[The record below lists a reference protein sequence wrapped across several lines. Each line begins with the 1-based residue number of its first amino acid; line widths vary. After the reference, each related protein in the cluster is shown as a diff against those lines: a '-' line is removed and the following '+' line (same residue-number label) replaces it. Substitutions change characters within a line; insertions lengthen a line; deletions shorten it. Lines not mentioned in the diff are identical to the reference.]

1 MWIWIETAA
10 KKPGLASA
18 QMLPD
23 DMIPF
28 HIRAGIEIA
37 EVLQEL
43 VEVDGLTRPF
53 RRENGGRPNQDKQQ
67 HRDISHG
74 CPKLDVM
81 TFTHSTR

>member
-37 EVLQEL
+37 EVLKEL
-43 VEVDGLTRPF
+43 VDVDGLTRLI
-53 RRENGGRPNQDKQQ
+53 RRENHGRPNQDKQQ
-67 HRDISHG
+67 HPDNSHAS
-74 CPKLDVM
+74 PKLEVK
-81 TFTHSTR
+81 TFNHSIR